1 MDRLTRETSTLRAM
15 PAIVRVTLA
24 LLALA
29 LAVVLALPFVKAAKD
44 HPTLTL
50 LQAENE
56 LLRQE
61 NRALSQQLEAERLQ
75 SAALAR
81 LLQKQAAAPV
91 APAESAT
98 PSPAPAAAPA
108 PVASPAP

>member
-1 MDRLTRETSTLRAM
+1 M

-29 LAVVLALPFVKAAKD
+29 LAVVLALPFVRAAKE
-44 HPTLTL
+44 HPNLTL
-50 LQAENE
+50 LQAENA

-61 NRALSQQLEAERLQ
+61 NRALAQQLEAERLQ

-81 LLQKQAAAPV
+81 LLQNPPAA
-91 APAESAT
+91 
-98 PSPAPAAAPA
+98 SPAPAAGGAATP
-108 PVASPAP
+108 